1 MDKLA
6 SMRTFRRVVELQ
18 SFSAAANDQ
27 RLSNGA
33 VSKQVAELEARLGV
47 TLLTRTTRRLRL
59 TDAGRAY
66 YERCARILDDIEET
80 ELALGAHQATPRGS
94 LKINCPMSLGLLH
107 IAPLIPVFAERY
119 PDIQLELV
127 MNDRRVALI
136 EEGFDVALRAG
147 DPLEDSSLIARR
159 LQSIHRVL
167 CASPGY
173 LKRFGEPTT
182 PEALAEHRCL
192 LYSLGTVP
200 DVWRLGYAGKTI
212 EQRVNATLI
221 ANSSIALREALLAG
235 MGIALTPT
243 FVVSADLK
251 AGRLTEIM
259 PTYRPPEQ
267 GLYILYPTSRYLSPK
282 VRCFVDFMV
291 DQLGGTPPW
300 G

>member
-1 MDKLA
+1 MDKLTA
-6 SMRTFRRVVELQ
+6 MRTFRRVVELQ

-33 VSKQVAELEARLGV
+33 VSKQVAELEASLGV
-47 TLLTRTTRRLRL
+47 TLLTRTTRRLSL

-66 YERCARILDDIEET
+66 YERCACILDDIEET
-80 ELALGAHQATPRGS
+80 ELALGVHQAIPRGS

-119 PDIQLELV
+119 PEINIELV
-127 MNDRRVALI
+127 MNDRRVALV

-173 LKRFGEPTT
+173 LERFGEPTT
-182 PEALAEHRCL
+182 PQALSEHKCL
-192 LYSLGTVP
+192 LYSLGAAP
-200 DVWRLGYAGKTI
+200 EVWSLGYAGQTI
-212 EQRVNATLI
+212 EQRVKATLT

-235 MGIALTPT
+235 MGISLTPT

-251 AGRLTEIM
+251 AGRLIEIM

-267 GLYILYPTSRYLSPK
+267 GLYILYPASRYLSPK

-291 DQLGGTPPW
+291 NQLGGTPPW